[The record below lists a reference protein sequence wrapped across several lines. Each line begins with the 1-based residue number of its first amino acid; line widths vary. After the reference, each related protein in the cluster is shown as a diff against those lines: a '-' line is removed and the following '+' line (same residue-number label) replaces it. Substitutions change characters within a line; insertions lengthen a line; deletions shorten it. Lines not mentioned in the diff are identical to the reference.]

1 MTDQAAA
8 ATVVVAPQHGDGDD
22 PVGGAGNGSAASR
35 RRLVRQL
42 VTSNT
47 IRSQRQL
54 AAMLDNAGHRVAQ
67 ATISRDLEAIGALKV
82 RTSSGHQ
89 YRITDDPAPT
99 SAGDRELRRVVDEFV
114 DGFATSGN
122 LLVVRTRPGAAH
134 IVGSALDHARLDG
147 MLGTVAGDDTLLVVA
162 SEQVGPG
169 GLIAQLSALGAGV

>member
-1 MTDQAAA
+1 MIDQPAA
-8 ATVVVAPQHGDGDD
+8 ATTVAAPLHGDRDD
-22 PVGGAGNGSAASR
+22 LGGGAGNGSAASR
-35 RRLVRQL
+35 RRLVRHL

-54 AAMLDNAGHRVAQ
+54 ASLLEAAGHRVAQ
-67 ATISRDLEAIGALKV
+67 ATISRDLEAIGAVKV
-82 RTSSGHQ
+82 RTSSGHH
-89 YRITDDPAPT
+89 YRITADAVPT

-134 IVGSALDHARLDG
+134 IVGSAMDRAPLHG

-162 SEQVGPG
+162 SEETGPD
-169 GLIAQLSALGAGV
+169 GLIAQLTARGARV

>member
-1 MTDQAAA
+1 MIDHPPVLTA
-8 ATVVVAPQHGDGDD
+8 VVATRDGDD
-22 PVGGAGNGSAASR
+22 DHLGGGAGNGSAASR
-35 RRLVRQL
+35 RRLVREL

-54 AAMLDNAGHRVAQ
+54 AAMLETAGHRVAQ

-89 YRITDDPAPT
+89 YRLTDDPVPN
-99 SAGDRELRRVVDEFV
+99 SAGDRDLRRVVDEFV

-147 MLGTVAGDDTLLVVA
+147 MLGTVAGDDTLLVIA
-162 SEQVGPG
+162 SEQTGPD
-169 GLIAQLSALGAGV
+169 GLIAQLTALGAGV